1 MAKCTRCGG
10 FSPWI
15 GVCPKCQEADKLKQQ
30 SRYAEEEAKKKAQ
43 MNRQTVPTYS
53 PTIKAKPLNGYQRKK
68 WYRNGDLYRGYM
80 KDNCRHGKGIF
91 TRDKDKYTYDGDWYM
106 DKRHG
111 SGTEQMPGK
120 WTFTGTFTN
129 GMRNGYGKLV
139 FADGASYEGEFAD
152 NERCGNGIEICAN
165 GVVYSGQW
173 QKGRMNGR
181 GKMTFPNGSSYE
193 GDFVD
198 GRYNGKGIYFN
209 HEKNETYEGTFK
221 DGKINGFAVQRRADG
236 SVYEGFFENNS
247 KVGKGRDI
255 SPDGSVTE
263 GHWEDDKFIVDNTES
278 GHSGAAPQ
286 QETVPSSE
294 SKHPVQQQ
302 RRRPSADEQNAQS
315 GANAAGQDN
324 ADFLT
329 DTGYPVNESSA
340 ADKNCPADESYAADE
355 VYADNAGG
363 SVAQADDG
371 EVECD
376 ISPEDLAAFMAG
388 GSFGENNAQPSQNSG
403 EVPVEYSND
412 DEAECDISPDDLAA
426 FMANGTIGENVAG
439 QGAHKTVRTAPVMPD
454 FKERCIYFD
463 RTLFAID
470 KNGTLRISGKLLK
483 KNADIAKLNGH
494 SGIKCLAS
502 CTHYNIIILD
512 SDGNVVY
519 VDSSWKSG
527 ILGNKEIKA
536 ILPKVREW
544 SGLCKVACG
553 TWNFAGL
560 RSDGT
565 VIGEG
570 RKTCSIDNVYKW
582 TDITDIACA
591 SLGTVGLKS
600 DGTVVSCGFSREVED
615 ELKNW
620 SGIVSIAC
628 GDEHIV
634 GLKKDGTLVAC
645 GKNNLGQCDVSS
657 FKNVVMITA
666 GGDTTA
672 LLTADSD
679 DMTVIGK
686 TVEKGYYDKGV
697 IAASYASLGNI
708 LTLDKTG
715 VAHCLSY
722 GMDLPA
728 EGVDLSVF
736 TRNFE
741 W

>member
-1 MAKCTRCGG
+1 MAKCQRCGG

-15 GVCPKCQEADKLKQQ
+15 GVCPKCQEADRLKQQ
-30 SRYAEEEAKKKAQ
+30 KRYAEEEAKKKAQ
-43 MNRQTVPTYS
+43 MNRSTGSTYS

-91 TRDKDKYTYDGDWYM
+91 TRGKDKYTYDGDWYM

-129 GMRNGYGKLV
+129 GKRNGYGKLV
-139 FADGASYEGEFAD
+139 FANGTSYEGEFAD
-152 NERCGNGIEICAN
+152 DQRCGNGTEIGAN

-173 QKGRMNGR
+173 QNGRKNGR
-181 GKMTFPNGSSYE
+181 GKMTFPNGASYE

-209 HEKNETYEGTFK
+209 PEKNETYEGTFR

-255 SPDGSVTE
+255 SLDGSVTE

-278 GHSGAAPQ
+278 PESGAKAQ
-286 QETVPSSE
+286 QSAEMSQASE
-294 SKHPVQQQ
+294 RSVGQQK
-302 RRRPSADEQNAQS
+302 RRPLSEEQNGQNGGDMISADDTDA
-315 GANAAGQDN
+315 
-324 ADFLT
+324 LT
-329 DTGYPVNESSA
+329 DTG
-340 ADKNCPADESYAADE
+340 CPADESRPVDE
-355 VYADNAGG
+355 SCAFDENYPTYISCDESCFDNADYPAAGLSAQPDNDGG
-363 SVAQADDG
+363 A
-371 EVECD
+371 ECD
-376 ISPEDLAAFMAG
+376 ISPEDLAAFLSG
-388 GSFGENNAQPSQNSG
+388 GSLGENAVG
-403 EVPVEYSND
+403 ESTKE
-412 DEAECDISPDDLAA
+412 
-426 FMANGTIGENVAG
+426 
-439 QGAHKTVRTAPVMPD
+439 TVRTAPVMPD

-483 KNADIAKLNGH
+483 KNPDITKLNGR

-502 CTHYNIIILD
+502 CTHYNIMILD

-519 VDSSWKSG
+519 ADSSWKSG
-527 ILGNKEIKA
+527 LLGNKEIKA
-536 ILPKVREW
+536 VLPKVKEW

-560 RSDGT
+560 KSDGT
-565 VIGEG
+565 VVGEG
-570 RKTCSIDNVYKW
+570 RKSCNIDSVYKW

-620 SGIVSIAC
+620 NDIVSIAC
-628 GDEHIV
+628 GDEHVV

-645 GKNNLGQCDVSS
+645 GKNNLGQCDVSG
-657 FKNVVMITA
+657 FKNVAVITA

-672 LLTADSD
+672 FLTSDSD

-686 TVEKGYYDKGV
+686 KVEKGYYDKGV

-736 TRNFE
+736 TRDFE